1 MGEYL
6 LCKQKVEGSN
16 PFRSTKHTDIVQ
28 WIGHTPSKRV
38 IRVRILVSVPHSTQP
53 TLKEVT
59 SMTIQE
65 LEKKYEKIPLEIKK
79 TRRWVGYKVET
90 RDGKQTKVPYNA
102 ILGTHARSN
111 DPSTWTTFGVAI
123 SGCLKYGF
131 AGIGFMLGKDTETDA
146 HYLGIDLDNH
156 DEPDFQELANDF
168 IETLNSYTE
177 YSHSGKGIHII
188 CKGTKPVGRCR
199 KSNIE
204 MYDNGRFFT
213 MSGNVIKNL
222 PIAER
227 NKEIQDLWER
237 YIEDEESPIV
247 EANNSKEG
255 GITFGKNYRASTI
268 ERTPTNM
275 DDYELMDKIRS
286 SRYGVEFNNLYNG
299 DTSAYGSDHSRA
311 DLALCKILAF
321 WTGCDKLQMDRI
333 FRTSGLMREKWDQKR
348 NETNRRGIIL
358 GAGTYGSQV
367 IELAIANQQD
377 VYKPAK
383 ERSVFIENTGAPI
396 ESTAELVE
404 FDERMD
410 PVVSI
415 KSIFKAY
422 PLNDTGNA
430 ERFYDYFGE
439 YFKFNKD
446 NNTFMFWNGKT
457 WTKDIKGF
465 IRKYANKLIDV
476 LKAEVKNTE
485 KKIEEAQ
492 NKGEEGLA
500 EAKDLE
506 IIRKAQLDNVKR
518 VSNKAGK
525 DAMLSELHELHDL
538 PVVNSEFDTQDY
550 LLNTDSGVV
559 DLHTGEIKPFDR
571 NLKLSKN
578 TNCKVDFT
586 EPRVWLKFLH
596 DIFKRPNEEETEE
609 LIETIQMALGE
620 SLTGRTNKEHLYI
633 LYGSGSNGK
642 STFVK
647 VVNDV
652 FGDYGTSINS
662 DLLVQNNSSSQSN
675 EFSLS
680 ALLGARMISTSET
693 AEGKRL
699 DEVIIKKMLGGEK
712 INAQFKYGQPFSFMP
727 TFSPWMSTN
736 NKPIIRATDFGTWRR
751 IFFVPFLNTFTE
763 QTKDVEMP
771 KKLAAENAQILGWM
785 IQGAVRLYKEFQD
798 KLPKPKCLE
807 EALSDYKK
815 ELDVIVAF
823 LNDRCIPFPDMQVD
837 AATLYQE
844 YKDWAKN
851 NSEYLFSESRF
862 KQEVPKK
869 GYKLVKDLN
878 KGWVYVGLKLA
889 KDERGIIFGK

>member
-1 MGEYL
+1 
-6 LCKQKVEGSN
+6 
-16 PFRSTKHTDIVQ
+16 
-28 WIGHTPSKRV
+28 
-38 IRVRILVSVPHSTQP
+38 
-53 TLKEVT
+53 
-59 SMTIQE
+59 MTIEE

-79 TRRWVGYKVET
+79 TRRWVGYKVEV

-102 ILGTHARSN
+102 ILGSYAKSN

-123 SGCLKYGF
+123 SGCTKYGF
-131 AGIGFMLGKDTETDA
+131 AGIGFMLGKDTETDN

-156 DEPDFQELANDF
+156 DEPDFQEIANDF

-227 NKEIQDLWER
+227 NQEIQDLWER
-237 YIEDEESPIV
+237 YIEVEEQII
-247 EANNSKEG
+247 EANNSLEG
-255 GITFGKNYRASTI
+255 GITFGKNYRSSTVEI
-268 ERTPTNM
+268 TPTNM
-275 DDYELMDKIRS
+275 SDYELMDKIRS
-286 SRYGVEFNNLYNG
+286 SRYGTEFNDLYNG
-299 DTSAYGSDHSRA
+299 DTSAYGGDHSRA
-311 DLALCKILAF
+311 DLALCRILAF
-321 WTGCDKLQMDRI
+321 WTGCDRMQMDRI
-333 FRTSGLMREKWDQKR
+333 FRSSGLMREKWDQKR

-358 GAGTYGSQV
+358 STGTYGSQV

-383 ERSVFIENTGAPI
+383 ERSVFVENTGAPI
-396 ESTAELVE
+396 ESTTELVE

-410 PVVSI
+410 PIVPI
-415 KSIFKAY
+415 KSIFKSY

-476 LKAEVKNTE
+476 LKDEVANTD

-492 NKGEEGLA
+492 KKGEDGLLEVKEL
-500 EAKDLE
+500 EA
-506 IIRKAQLDNVKR
+506 IRKAQLENVKR

-538 PVVNSEFDTQDY
+538 PVVNSEFDAQDY

-586 EPRVWLKFLH
+586 EPKVWLKFLH
-596 DIFKRPNEEETEE
+596 DIFKRPNEQETEE

-662 DLLVQNNSSSQSN
+662 DLLVQNNNSSQSN

-771 KKLAAENAQILGWM
+771 KKLATENAQILGWM
-785 IQGAVRLYKEFQD
+785 IQGAVRLYTEFQD

-823 LNDRCIPFPDMQVD
+823 LNDRCIPFPDMQID

-844 YKDWAKN
+844 YKEWAKN

>member
-1 MGEYL
+1 MNSIE
-6 LCKQKVEGSN
+6 E
-16 PFRSTKHTDIVQ
+16 
-28 WIGHTPSKRV
+28 
-38 IRVRILVSVPHSTQP
+38 
-53 TLKEVT
+53 LK
-59 SMTIQE
+59 
-65 LEKKYEKIPLEIKK
+65 KKYEKIPFEIKK
-79 TRRWVGYKVET
+79 TRRWVGYKVEE

-102 ILGTHARSN
+102 ILGSHARSN
-111 DPSTWTTFGVAI
+111 DPSTWTTFDVAI
-123 SGCLKYGF
+123 SGCVKYDF
-131 AGIGFMLGKDTETDA
+131 DGIGFMLGRDENTDT

-156 DEPDFQELANDF
+156 GEDDFGELADDF

-188 CKGTKPVGRCR
+188 CKGVKPVGRCR

-227 NKEIQDLWER
+227 NEQIQALWEK
-237 YIEDEESPIV
+237 YLFEENEQPIV
-247 EANNSKEG
+247 IADNSD
-255 GITFGKNYRASTI
+255 GITFGRNVRQISTDV
-268 ERTPTNM
+268 TPTNFS
-275 DDYELMDKIRS
+275 DIELIGKIRS
-286 SRYGVEFNNLYNG
+286 SRYGAEFNSLYNG
-299 DTSAYGSDHSRA
+299 DMSAYGGDHSRA
-311 DLALCKILAF
+311 DLAMCKILAF
-321 WTGCDKLQMDRI
+321 WTGCDMVQMDRI
-333 FRTSGLMREKWDQKR
+333 FRTSALLREKWGQKR
-348 NETNRRGIIL
+348 SETNRHGIVL
-358 GAGTYGSQV
+358 HAGTYGSQV
-367 IELAIANQQD
+367 IEYAVANQRD
-377 VYKPAK
+377 VYKPK
-383 ERSVFIENTGAPI
+383 RESVITFAENEGAPI
-396 ESTAELVE
+396 ESPTELVE
-404 FDERMD
+404 FDEKLD
-410 PVVSI
+410 PIVSI
-415 KSIFKAY
+415 KSIFKTY

-439 YFKFNKD
+439 YFKYNKD
-446 NNTFMFWNGKT
+446 NNNFMFWNGKT
-457 WTKDIKGF
+457 WSKDVKGF

-476 LKAEVKNTE
+476 LKAEITNTE
-485 KKIEEAQ
+485 KRIEEAHD
-492 NKGEEGLA
+492 KGDDGIE
-500 EAKDLE
+500 EAKELE
-506 IIRKAQLDNVKR
+506 SVRKAQLENMKR

-525 DAMLSELHELHDL
+525 DAMLSELHELHDI
-538 PVVNSEFDTQDY
+538 PVVNDEFDTQDN

-559 DLHTGEIKPFDR
+559 DLNTGEIKPFDR
-571 NLKLSKN
+571 KLKLSKN
-578 TNCKVDFT
+578 TNCKVDFS
-586 EPRVWLKFLH
+586 EPKVWLKFLH
-596 DIFKRPNEEETEE
+596 DIFKRPNETETQE
-609 LIETIQMALGE
+609 LIDTIQMALGE

-633 LYGSGSNGK
+633 LYGGGSNGK

-652 FGDYGTSINS
+652 FGDYGNSVNS
-662 DLLVQNNSSSQSN
+662 DLLVQGNNSSQSN

-680 ALLGARMISTSET
+680 ALLGARMVSTSET

-771 KKLAAENAQILGWM
+771 KKLAVENPQILGWM
-785 IQGAVRLYKEFQD
+785 IKGAVKLHNEYQD

-815 ELDVIVAF
+815 ELDVIIAF
-823 LNDRCIPFPDMQVD
+823 LSDRCIPFPDMQVD

-844 YKDWAKN
+844 YKEWAKN

-862 KQEVPKK
+862 KQEMPKK

-889 KDERGIIFGK
+889 KDDRGIIFGK

>member
-1 MGEYL
+1 
-6 LCKQKVEGSN
+6 
-16 PFRSTKHTDIVQ
+16 
-28 WIGHTPSKRV
+28 
-38 IRVRILVSVPHSTQP
+38 
-53 TLKEVT
+53 
-59 SMTIQE
+59 MTIKD
-65 LEKKYEKIPLEIKK
+65 LEQKYEKIPLEIKK

-102 ILGTHARSN
+102 ILGTYAKSN

-123 SGCLKYGF
+123 SGCVKYSF
-131 AGIGFMLGKDTETDA
+131 DGIGFMLGKDTETDT

-156 DEPDFQELANDF
+156 NEPDFQEIAEDF

-188 CKGTKPVGRCR
+188 CKGQKPVGRCR

-227 NKEIQDLWER
+227 NQEIQDLWER
-237 YIEDEESPIV
+237 YIEDKSEQTIIV
-247 EANNSKEG
+247 TNNATT
-255 GITFGKNYRASTI
+255 GITFGRNYRSATI
-268 ERTPTNM
+268 EKTPTNI
-275 DDYELMDKIRS
+275 DDFELIEKIRS
-286 SRYGVEFNNLYNG
+286 SRYGAEFNSLYNG
-299 DTSAYGSDHSRA
+299 DISSYGNDHSRA

-321 WTGCDKLQMDRI
+321 WSGCDSFQMDRI
-333 FRTSGLMREKWDQKR
+333 FRTSALIREKWDQKR
-348 NETNRRGIIL
+348 SETNRHGIIL
-358 GAGTYGSQV
+358 HAGTYGSQV
-367 IELAIANQQD
+367 IEYAISNQHD

-383 ERSVFIENTGAPI
+383 EKTIFIQNSGAPV
-396 ESTAELVE
+396 EPTTELVE
-404 FDERMD
+404 FDDKLD
-410 PVVSI
+410 PIVTI

-457 WTKDIKGF
+457 WSKDVKGF

-476 LKAEVKNTE
+476 LKSEITNTD
-485 KKIEEAQ
+485 KQIEEAQ
-492 NKGEEGLA
+492 KEGEDGTTKVKEL
-500 EAKDLE
+500 EA
-506 IIRKAQLDNVKR
+506 IRKAQLENVKR

-559 DLHTGEIKPFDR
+559 DLHTGEIKPFDKK
-571 NLKLSKN
+571 LKLSKN
-578 TNCKVDFT
+578 TNCKVDFA
-586 EPRVWLKFLH
+586 EPKVWLKFLH

-633 LYGSGSNGK
+633 LYGNGSNGK

-652 FGDYGTSINS
+652 FGDYGTSANS

-680 ALLGARMISTSET
+680 ALLGARMVSTSET

-699 DEVIIKKMLGGEK
+699 DEVVIKKMLGGEK

-771 KKLAAENAQILGWM
+771 KKLFAENAQILGWM
-785 IQGAVRLYKEFQD
+785 IQGAVRLYTEFQD

-807 EALSDYKK
+807 EALSDYKR

-823 LNDRCIPFPDMQVD
+823 LNDRCLPVVDAQVD
-837 AATLYQE
+837 AAFLYQE
-844 YKDWAKN
+844 YKEWAKN

-862 KQEVPKK
+862 KQEMPKK
-869 GYKLVKDLN
+869 GYKLVKDANGKWVYSGIMLARDN
-878 KGWVYVGLKLA
+878 KGIV
-889 KDERGIIFGK
+889 FGR

>member
-1 MGEYL
+1 
-6 LCKQKVEGSN
+6 
-16 PFRSTKHTDIVQ
+16 
-28 WIGHTPSKRV
+28 
-38 IRVRILVSVPHSTQP
+38 
-53 TLKEVT
+53 
-59 SMTIQE
+59 MTIKD
-65 LEKKYEKIPLEIKK
+65 LEQKYEKIPLEIKK

-102 ILGTHARSN
+102 ILGTYAKSS

-123 SGCLKYGF
+123 SGCVKYSF
-131 AGIGFMLGKDTETDA
+131 DGIGFMLGKDTETDT

-156 DEPDFQELANDF
+156 DEPDFQEIAEDF

-188 CKGTKPVGRCR
+188 CKGQKPVGRCR

-227 NKEIQDLWER
+227 CKEVQELWER
-237 YIEDEESPIV
+237 YIKDKEIQSYL
-247 EANNSKEG
+247 EANNSEDG
-255 GITFGKNYRASTI
+255 GITFGKNYRAAII
-268 ERTPTNM
+268 EKTPTNM

-286 SRYGVEFNNLYNG
+286 SRYGDEFNNLYNG
-299 DTSAYGSDHSRA
+299 NISSYGGDHSSA

-321 WTGCDKLQMDRI
+321 WTGCDKFQMDRI
-333 FRTSGLMREKWDQKR
+333 FRSSGLMREKWNQKR
-348 NETNRRGIIL
+348 SETNRRGIIL
-358 GAGTYGSQV
+358 SAGTYGSQT

-377 VYKPAK
+377 VYRPASEK
-383 ERSVFIENTGAPI
+383 NVFIQNTGAPI
-396 ESTAELVE
+396 ESTTELVE
-404 FDERMD
+404 FDEKLD
-410 PVVSI
+410 PIVSI
-415 KSIFKAY
+415 KSIFKTY

-430 ERFYDYFGE
+430 ECFYDYFGE

-457 WTKDIKGF
+457 WTKDIKGVV
-465 IRKYANKLIDV
+465 RKYANKLIDV
-476 LKAEVKNTE
+476 LKSKIVNTN
-485 KKIEEAQ
+485 KQIEAASK
-492 NKGEEGLA
+492 KGEDGLLKIKEL
-500 EAKDLE
+500 EAIK
-506 IIRKAQLDNVKR
+506 KAQLENVKR

-538 PVVNSEFDTQDY
+538 PVINSEFDIQDY

-559 DLHTGEIKPFDR
+559 DLHTGEIQSFNKT
-571 NLKLSKN
+571 LKLSKN

-586 EPRVWLKFLH
+586 EPKVWLKFLH
-596 DIFKRPNEEETEE
+596 DIFKRPKEEETEE

-633 LYGSGSNGK
+633 MYGHGSNGK
-642 STFVK
+642 STFIK
-647 VVNDV
+647 VVNDI
-652 FGDYGTSINS
+652 FGDYGTSVNS
-662 DLLVQNNSSSQSN
+662 DLLVQSNNSSQSN

-680 ALLGARMISTSET
+680 ALLGARMVSTSET

-699 DEVIIKKMLGGEK
+699 DEVVIKKILGGEK
-712 INAQFKYGQPFSFMP
+712 INAQFKYGQPFAFMP

-751 IFFVPFLNTFTE
+751 IFFIPFLNTFTE
-763 QTKDVEMP
+763 ETKDVEMP
-771 KKLAAENAQILGWM
+771 KKLAIEKAQILGWM
-785 IQGAVRLYKEFQD
+785 IQGAVRLYTEFQD

-807 EALSDYKK
+807 EALSDYKR
-815 ELDVIVAF
+815 ELDVIVTF
-823 LNDRCIPFPDMQVD
+823 LNDRCIPIVDAQVD
-837 AATLYQE
+837 AAFLYQE
-844 YKDWAKN
+844 YKEWAKN

-862 KQEVPKK
+862 KQEMPKK
-869 GYKLVKDLN
+869 GYKLVKDAN
-878 KGWVYVGLKLA
+878 GKWVYSGIMLA
-889 KDERGIIFGK
+889 RDNKKIVFGR

>member
-1 MGEYL
+1 
-6 LCKQKVEGSN
+6 
-16 PFRSTKHTDIVQ
+16 
-28 WIGHTPSKRV
+28 
-38 IRVRILVSVPHSTQP
+38 
-53 TLKEVT
+53 
-59 SMTIQE
+59 MTIQE

-111 DPSTWTTFGVAI
+111 DPSTWTTFGVAV

-131 AGIGFMLGKDTETDA
+131 DGIGFMLGKDTETDT

-156 DEPDFQELANDF
+156 DEPNFQELASDF

-227 NKEIQDLWER
+227 NQEIQELWER
-237 YIEDEESPIV
+237 YIEDGEPQIA
-247 EANNSKEG
+247 EASNSEKG
-255 GITFGKNYRASTI
+255 GITFGRNYRASTA

-275 DDYELMDKIRS
+275 DDYELIDKIRS
-286 SRYGVEFNNLYNG
+286 SRYGAEFNNLYNG
-299 DTSAYGSDHSRA
+299 DTSAYGGDHSRA
-311 DLALCKILAF
+311 DLAFCRILAF

-333 FRTSGLMREKWDQKR
+333 FRASGLMREKWDQKR

-383 ERSVFIENTGAPI
+383 ERTVFVENTGAPI
-396 ESTAELVE
+396 ESTTELVE

-410 PVVSI
+410 PIVSI
-415 KSIFKAY
+415 KSIFKSY

-457 WTKDIKGF
+457 WTKDVKGF

-492 NKGEEGLA
+492 KRGEEGLE

-506 IIRKAQLDNVKR
+506 ILRKAQLDNVKR

-525 DAMLSELHELHDL
+525 DAMISELHELHDL
-538 PVVNSEFDTQDY
+538 PVVNSEFDTQDH

-559 DLHTGEIKPFDR
+559 DLHTGEINPFDR

-586 EPRVWLKFLH
+586 EPKVWLKFLH

-823 LNDRCIPFPDMQVD
+823 LNDRCIPFPEMQVD
-837 AATLYQE
+837 ASTLYQE

-862 KQEVPKK
+862 KQEMPKK

>member
-1 MGEYL
+1 
-6 LCKQKVEGSN
+6 
-16 PFRSTKHTDIVQ
+16 
-28 WIGHTPSKRV
+28 
-38 IRVRILVSVPHSTQP
+38 
-53 TLKEVT
+53 
-59 SMTIQE
+59 MTIEE

-102 ILGTHARSN
+102 ILGSHAKSN

-123 SGCLKYGF
+123 SGCIKYKF
-131 AGIGFMLGKDTETDA
+131 AGIGFMLGKDTETDT

-156 DEPDFQELANDF
+156 DEPDFQEIANDF

-199 KSNIE
+199 NSNIE

-213 MSGNVIKNL
+213 MSGNVIKNI

-227 NKEIQDLWER
+227 NAEVQELWKR
-237 YIEDEESPIV
+237 YIEVEEETPII
-247 EANNSKEG
+247 EANNSLEG
-255 GITFGKNYRASTI
+255 GITFGKNMRASI
-268 ERTPTNM
+268 VEITPTNM

-286 SRYGVEFNNLYNG
+286 SRYGTEFNDLYNG
-299 DTSAYGSDHSRA
+299 DISAYGGDHSRA
-311 DLALCKILAF
+311 DLALCRILAF
-321 WTGCDKLQMDRI
+321 WTGCDRMQMDRI
-333 FRTSGLMREKWDQKR
+333 FRSSGLMREKWDQKR

-358 GAGTYGSQV
+358 SAGTYGSQV

-383 ERSVFIENTGAPI
+383 ERNVFIENTGAPI
-396 ESTAELVE
+396 ESTTELVE
-404 FDERMD
+404 FDEKMD

-415 KSIFKAY
+415 KSIFKSY

-476 LKAEVKNTE
+476 LKDEVANTD
-485 KKIEEAQ
+485 KRIEEAQ
-492 NKGEEGLA
+492 KKGEDGL
-500 EAKDLE
+500 LE
-506 IIRKAQLDNVKR
+506 VKELEVIRKAQLDNVKR

-571 NLKLSKN
+571 NLKMSKN

-586 EPRVWLKFLH
+586 EPKVWLKFLH
-596 DIFKRPNEEETEE
+596 DIFKRPNSEETEE

-662 DLLVQNNSSSQSN
+662 DLLVQNNNSSQSN

-785 IQGAVRLYKEFQD
+785 IQGAVRLYQEYQD

-837 AATLYQE
+837 ATTLYQE
-844 YKDWAKN
+844 YKEWAKN

>member
-1 MGEYL
+1 
-6 LCKQKVEGSN
+6 
-16 PFRSTKHTDIVQ
+16 
-28 WIGHTPSKRV
+28 
-38 IRVRILVSVPHSTQP
+38 
-53 TLKEVT
+53 
-59 SMTIQE
+59 MTIQD
-65 LEKKYEKIPLEIKK
+65 LEIKYEKIPLEIKK
-79 TRRWVGYKVET
+79 TRRWVGYRIES

-102 ILGTHARSN
+102 ILGTYAKSN
-111 DPSTWTTFGVAI
+111 DPSTWTTFGVAV
-123 SGCLKYGF
+123 SGCVKYKF
-131 AGIGFMLGKDTETDA
+131 DGIGFMLGKDTETDT

-156 DEPDFQELANDF
+156 DEEDFQDIALDF

-227 NKEIQDLWER
+227 NEEIKSLWER
-237 YIEDEESPIV
+237 YIEDKEQIAVESNTF
-247 EANNSKEG
+247 ED
-255 GITFGKNYRASTI
+255 GITFGRNYRASSI
-268 ERTPTNM
+268 KATPTNM
-275 DDYELMDKIRS
+275 SDYELIDKIRS
-286 SRYGVEFNNLYNG
+286 SRYGTEFNNLYNG
-299 DTSAYGSDHSRA
+299 DMSSYDNDHSRA

-321 WTGCDKLQMDRI
+321 WTGCDSRQMDRV
-333 FRTSGLMREKWDQKR
+333 FRSSGLMREKWDQKR

-377 VYKPAK
+377 VYKPSREQK
-383 ERSVFIENTGAPI
+383 IFIENVNTQI
-396 ESTAELVE
+396 ESTSELVE
-404 FDERMD
+404 FDEKMD
-410 PVVSI
+410 PIISI
-415 KSIFKAY
+415 KSIFKDY

-439 YFKFNKD
+439 YFKYNQDNKY
-446 NNTFMFWNGKT
+446 FMFWDGKT
-457 WTKDIKGF
+457 WTKDIKGYV
-465 IRKYANKLIDV
+465 RKYANKLIEV
-476 LKAEVKNTE
+476 LKNEVRNTE
-485 KKIEEAQ
+485 KKIEEARE
-492 NKGEEGLA
+492 KGEDGIL
-500 EAKDLE
+500 EAKEYEL
-506 IIRKAQLDNVKR
+506 IKKAQLENVKR

-525 DAMLSELHELHDL
+525 DAMLSELHELHDI
-538 PVVNSEFDTQDY
+538 PVINKEFDTQDN

-559 DLHTGEIKPFDR
+559 NLHTGEISPFNR

-578 TNCKVDFT
+578 TNCKVDFS
-586 EPRVWLKFLH
+586 EPKVWLKFLH
-596 DIFKRPNEEETEE
+596 DLFKRPNESETQEI
-609 LIETIQMALGE
+609 IETVQMALGE
-620 SLTGRTNKEHLYI
+620 SLTGRTNKDHLYI
-633 LYGSGSNGK
+633 LYGNGSNGK
-642 STFVK
+642 STFIK

-662 DLLVQNNSSSQSN
+662 DLLIQNNNSSQSN

-693 AEGKRL
+693 AEGKKL
-699 DEVIIKKMLGGEK
+699 DEVIIKKMLSGEK
-712 INAQFKYGQPFSFMP
+712 INAQFKYGLPFSFMP

-751 IFFVPFLNTFTE
+751 IFFIPFLNTFTD

-771 KKLAAENAQILGWM
+771 KKLAEENPKILGWM
-785 IQGAVRLYKEFQD
+785 IKGAVRLHNEYND

-823 LNDRCIPFPDMQVD
+823 LNDRCIPFPDMQIG
-837 AATLYQE
+837 AASLYQE
-844 YKDWAKN
+844 YKEWAKN
-851 NSEYLFSESRF
+851 NNEYLYSESRF

-889 KDERGIIFGK
+889 KDEQGIIFGE

>member
-1 MGEYL
+1 M
-6 LCKQKVEGSN
+6 
-16 PFRSTKHTDIVQ
+16 
-28 WIGHTPSKRV
+28 PSKRV
-38 IRVRILVSVPHSTQP
+38 IRVRILVSVPHNTQP
-53 TLKEVT
+53 TLKEET
-59 SMTIQE
+59 SMTIEE

-79 TRRWVGYKVET
+79 TRRWVGYKVEV

-102 ILGTHARSN
+102 ILGSHAKSN

-123 SGCLKYGF
+123 SGCIKYGF
-131 AGIGFMLGKDTETDA
+131 AGIGFMLGKDIETDT

-156 DEPDFQELANDF
+156 DEPDFQEIANDF

-227 NKEIQDLWER
+227 NQEIQDLWER
-237 YIEDEESPIV
+237 YIEDEEQPV
-247 EANNSKEG
+247 HMQANNSEEG
-255 GITFGKNYRASTI
+255 GITFGKNYRASTVEI
-268 ERTPTNM
+268 MPTNM
-275 DDYELMDKIRS
+275 SDYELMGKIRS
-286 SRYGVEFNNLYNG
+286 SRYGAEFNDLYNG
-299 DTSAYGSDHSRA
+299 DTSAYGGDHSRA

-321 WTGCDKLQMDRI
+321 WTGCDRLQIDRI
-333 FRTSGLMREKWDQKR
+333 FRSSGLMREKWDQKR

-358 GAGTYGSQV
+358 GAGTYGSQA

-383 ERSVFIENTGAPI
+383 ERSIFIENTGAPI
-396 ESTAELVE
+396 ESTTELVE

-410 PVVSI
+410 PIVSI
-415 KSIFKAY
+415 KPIFKSY

-439 YFKFNKD
+439 YFKFNKE

-465 IRKYANKLIDV
+465 VRKYANKLIDV
-476 LKAEVKNTE
+476 LKGEVANTD
-485 KKIEEAQ
+485 KRIEEAQ
-492 NKGEEGLA
+492 KKGEDGLL
-500 EAKDLE
+500 EVKDLE
-506 IIRKAQLDNVKR
+506 AIRKAQLENVKR

-586 EPRVWLKFLH
+586 EPKTWLKFLH
-596 DIFKRPNEEETEE
+596 DIFKRPNGQETEE

-662 DLLVQNNSSSQSN
+662 DLLVQSNSSSQSN

-785 IQGAVRLYKEFQD
+785 IQGAVRLYTEFQD

-844 YKDWAKN
+844 YKEWAKN

>member
-1 MGEYL
+1 
-6 LCKQKVEGSN
+6 
-16 PFRSTKHTDIVQ
+16 
-28 WIGHTPSKRV
+28 
-38 IRVRILVSVPHSTQP
+38 
-53 TLKEVT
+53 
-59 SMTIQE
+59 MTIQE

-111 DPSTWTTFGVAI
+111 DPSTWTTFGVAV

-131 AGIGFMLGKDTETDA
+131 DGIGFMLGKDTETDT

-156 DEPDFQELANDF
+156 DEPDFQELASDF

-227 NKEIQDLWER
+227 NQEIQDLWER
-237 YIEDEESPIV
+237 YIEDGETPIA
-247 EANNSKEG
+247 EASNSEKG
-255 GITFGKNYRASTI
+255 GITFGRNYRASTA

-275 DDYELMDKIRS
+275 DDYELIDKIRS
-286 SRYGVEFNNLYNG
+286 SRYGAEFNNLYNG
-299 DTSAYGSDHSRA
+299 DTSAYGGDHSRA
-311 DLALCKILAF
+311 DLAFCRILAF

-333 FRTSGLMREKWDQKR
+333 FRASGLMREKWDQKR

-383 ERSVFIENTGAPI
+383 ERTVFVENTGAPI
-396 ESTAELVE
+396 ESTTELVE

-410 PVVSI
+410 PIVSI
-415 KSIFKAY
+415 KSIFKSY

-492 NKGEEGLA
+492 KRGEEGLE

-506 IIRKAQLDNVKR
+506 ILRKAQLDNVKR

-525 DAMLSELHELHDL
+525 DAMISELHELHDL
-538 PVVNSEFDTQDY
+538 PVVNSEFDTQDH

-586 EPRVWLKFLH
+586 EPKVWLKFLH

-862 KQEVPKK
+862 KQEMPKK

-878 KGWVYVGLKLA
+878 KGWVYVGIKLA

>member
-1 MGEYL
+1 
-6 LCKQKVEGSN
+6 
-16 PFRSTKHTDIVQ
+16 
-28 WIGHTPSKRV
+28 
-38 IRVRILVSVPHSTQP
+38 
-53 TLKEVT
+53 
-59 SMTIQE
+59 MTIEE

-79 TRRWVGYKVET
+79 TRRWVGYKVEV
-90 RDGKQTKVPYNA
+90 RDGKQTNVPYNA
-102 ILGTHARSN
+102 ILGTYAKSN
-111 DPSTWTTFGVAI
+111 DPTTWTTFGVAI
-123 SGCLKYGF
+123 SGCIKYGF
-131 AGIGFMLGKDTETDA
+131 VGIGFMLGKDTETDT

-156 DEPDFQELANDF
+156 DEPDFQEIANDF

-227 NKEIQDLWER
+227 NQEIQDLWER
-237 YIEDEESPIV
+237 YIEDEEQPTYMQ
-247 EANNSKEG
+247 ANNSEEG
-255 GITFGKNYRASTI
+255 GITFGKNYRSSTVEI
-268 ERTPTNM
+268 TPTNM
-275 DDYELMDKIRS
+275 SDYELMDKIRS
-286 SRYGVEFNNLYNG
+286 SRYGTEFNDLYNG
-299 DTSAYGSDHSRA
+299 DTSAYGGDHSRA
-311 DLALCKILAF
+311 DLALCRILAF
-321 WTGCDKLQMDRI
+321 WTGCDRMQMDRI
-333 FRTSGLMREKWDQKR
+333 FRSSGLMREKWDQKR

-358 GAGTYGSQV
+358 STGTYGSQV

-377 VYKPAK
+377 VYKPVK
-383 ERSVFIENTGAPI
+383 ERSVFVENTGAPI
-396 ESTAELVE
+396 ESTTELVE

-415 KSIFKAY
+415 KSIFKSY

-457 WTKDIKGF
+457 WAKDIKGY

-476 LKAEVKNTE
+476 LKDEVANTD
-485 KKIEEAQ
+485 KRIEEAQ
-492 NKGEEGLA
+492 KKGEDGLLEVKEL
-500 EAKDLE
+500 EA
-506 IIRKAQLDNVKR
+506 IRKAQLENVKR

-586 EPRVWLKFLH
+586 EPKVWLKFLH
-596 DIFKRPNEEETEE
+596 DIFKRPNEQETKE

-662 DLLVQNNSSSQSN
+662 DLLVQNNNSSQSN

-785 IQGAVRLYKEFQD
+785 IQGAVRLYKEYQD

-844 YKDWAKN
+844 YKEWAKN